1 MSRAG
6 RVFVLLTLSLA
17 IAGAAAPAA
26 AQGRS
31 CSTLRQNV
39 YVRSVM
45 TDDYLWYREVP
56 QVSLSAYAS
65 PQAYLDAV
73 RYRPLDQTFS
83 FITSR
88 QANDAFYSD
97 SQYIGLGF
105 STSLNGS
112 ELRVMEVYPGSP
124 AHEIHMARGAR
135 ILQINGRAVAE
146 LVSSG
151 EIGAGPVEDSST
163 VVTTLLACAS
173 WLGSPHSWR

>member
-6 RVFVLLTLSLA
+6 RVFGLLIFSLA
-17 IAGAAAPAA
+17 IVGAAAPAA
-26 AQGRS
+26 AQGGRL
-31 CSTLRQNV
+31 CSPLLQNMH
-39 YVRSVM
+39 VRDVM
-45 TDDYLWYREVP
+45 RDDYLWYRELP
-56 QVSLSAYAS
+56 KVSLSAYAT

-112 ELRVMEVYPGSP
+112 
-124 AHEIHMARGAR
+124 
-135 ILQINGRAVAE
+135 
-146 LVSSG
+146 
-151 EIGAGPVEDSST
+151 AGPAG
-163 VVTTLLACAS
+163 LN
-173 WLGSPHSWR
+173 